1 MESSP
6 APQGPTHK
14 IENIVATVNLGVEL
28 SLEELAEKLPVAEYN
43 PDQFPGLILRLTK
56 PRISALIFRTGKM
69 VCTGA
74 KNEADLKNAVHALV
88 RLLNDHGANV
98 PLNPEVQVQ
107 NIVASGSL
115 NAEVDLEQAA
125 LLLENAMYEPEQF
138 PGLIYRMTDPRVVM
152 LIFGSGKIVCTGA
165 KSEND
170 VAVAVRRLYD
180 KLKELGVLY
189 AEAAPAEEGEELEE
203 EEEVGEEELEEGEE

>member
-1 MESSP
+1 MEPSR
-6 APQGPTHK
+6 PQGPTHR

-28 SLEELAEKLPVAEYN
+28 DLEQLAEKLPVAEYN

-98 PLNPEVQVQ
+98 PLNPDVQVQ

-115 NAEVDLEQAA
+115 NAEVDLEQSA

-138 PGLIYRMTDPRVVM
+138 PGLIFRMTNPRVVV

-165 KSEND
+165 KSEGD
-170 VAVAVRRLYD
+170 VAVAVEQLYN

-189 AEAAPAEEGEELEE
+189 VEEAPPEGAEEAEGGEEAEE
-203 EEEVGEEELEEGEE
+203 

>member
-1 MESSP
+1 MESSKRHGP
-6 APQGPTHK
+6 AHK

-28 SLEELAEKLPVAEYN
+28 DLEQLAERLPVAEYN

-74 KNEADLKNAVHALV
+74 KNENDLKNAVHALV

-98 PLNPEVQVQ
+98 PLSPEVQVQ

-138 PGLIYRMTDPRVVM
+138 PGLIYRMMSPRVVM

-165 KSEND
+165 KSEKD
-170 VAVAVRRLYD
+170 VAVAVQQLYD
-180 KLKELGVLY
+180 KLKEIGVLY
-189 AEAAPAEEGEELEE
+189 VEEAGGGEE
-203 EEEVGEEELEEGEE
+203 EEEEIGEEFEEE